1 MSKIVIGLTGGIGS
15 GKSTV
20 CQLFAQYGIA
30 IIDADLIAREIVQP
44 GQPTLE
50 AIIQLFGPR
59 ILNADGTLNRSALR
73 DIVFADPQALA
84 KLNGIMHPTIFR
96 AIDYAVAQ
104 AQSVYCVVAV
114 PLLVET
120 GCQNRFDRILVIN
133 CDTKT
138 QIQRVS
144 QRDQLAAEQIQAII
158 DSQLPANERAKY
170 ADDLIINNGN
180 FEILAEQVKKLHN
193 SYIQLA
199 SARTPSA

>member
-20 CQLFAQYGIA
+20 CQLFAQYGAA

-44 GQPTLE
+44 GKPVLYDIVQ
-50 AIIQLFGPR
+50 QFGTR
-59 ILNADGTLNRSALR
+59 ILNADGTLNRAALR

-84 KLNGIMHPTIFR
+84 KLNDIMHPAIFT
-96 AIDYAVAQ
+96 AIDHAVGQ
-104 AQSVYCVVAV
+104 AQSEYCMVAV
-114 PLLVET
+114 PLLFET
-120 GCQNRFDRILVIN
+120 DCQNRFDRILVIE

-144 QRDQLAAEQIQAII
+144 QRDQLPAAQIQAII
-158 DSQLPANERAKY
+158 DTQFPANERAKQ
-170 ADDLIINNGN
+170 ADDLIINTGS